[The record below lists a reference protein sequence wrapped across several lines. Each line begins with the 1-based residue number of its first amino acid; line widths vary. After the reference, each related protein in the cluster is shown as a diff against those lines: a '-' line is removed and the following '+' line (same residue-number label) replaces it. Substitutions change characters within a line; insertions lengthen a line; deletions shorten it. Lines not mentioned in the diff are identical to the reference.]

1 MTIQK
6 FLCAALALSLLLPPL
21 ACFASAAPESGWP
34 PGQALP
40 HFGPPAETLDAID
53 TVGMP
58 MAERVAVACLQGV
71 VNRAQP
77 RIFLVDR
84 DADTRDSWGNDLGL
98 SYEFMPWKDVLLKYL
113 DEIKGLVIFNPAIMD
128 TNNVACTVAGIEDAL
143 AVSPALAEELAAA
156 PYGLPVLVDLREVSA
171 VTDKLSAYRWMHAN
185 YWDQCTRRTTSGLAP
200 DGHFPLRDFS
210 VAVKA
215 AIVWLDPKIPEE
227 REVLALFFD
236 DTKPLECFYTG
247 WWPDEGAGIAF
258 ASAYGVTTVPSDFYL
273 NYTVYSGMSKQLDI
287 PPIPAKPPLEAGK
300 IYLSVNF
307 SDGDNIQYDQ
317 GAMKIP
323 RLWGSAQRGEVPI
336 GWTFSPAMLD
346 AGPQILNWYYA
357 TATENDV
364 LICGPS
370 GLGYST
376 AAQWPGKAF
385 AQQYGA
391 MTNGYFERAN
401 MKIVTVWS
409 KVAPSRAEWYMGAMP
424 TLLGITTQFENG
436 RLSPKV
442 RYTRGGKPVIW
453 LGCETRGSWGSMSYD
468 NGTESILGHM
478 TATAEQAATEPQF
491 FMAQADVWHT
501 SVSDFVKL
509 RDDLEA
515 AFPGRFVFVRPD
527 HLMMLVN
534 EYYAKPFLVSL
545 QKPAVDENGSPA
557 AITDGSFTTGWQ
569 AAAPGQA
576 TLTIDLGES
585 VVLDRYVLK
594 NAETNY
600 LDASLNTKAWELQI
614 SADGEAWKKI
624 DSVSGNGDGIAYRN
638 LKGSARYVRL
648 VITDPGADGIAR
660 VQELEIYG
668 VPAARASNPMVRLR
682 SFGHDLCTKLTNP
695 WYDFLAW
702 LQALEWGK
710 KS

>member
-6 FLCAALALSLLLPPL
+6 LLCAALALSLLLPAL
-21 ACFASAAPESGWP
+21 TCVASAESDWP
-34 PGQALP
+34 PGRALP
-40 HFGPPAETLDAID
+40 HFSPPAETLDAID
-53 TVGMP
+53 AVEMP
-58 MAERVAVACLQGV
+58 MAQRLAVACLQGV
-71 VNRAQP
+71 VNRARP

-84 DADTRDSWGNDLGL
+84 DHDTRDSWGNDLGL
-98 SYEFMPWKDVLLKYL
+98 SYEFMPWRDVLLKYL
-113 DEIKGLVIFNPAIMD
+113 DEIKGLVIFNPAVPD
-128 TNNVACTVAGIEDAL
+128 TANVANTAAGVEDAL
-143 AVSPALAEELAAA
+143 AVSPALAAELSAA
-156 PYGLPVLVDLREVSA
+156 PYNLPVLLDLRDA
-171 VTDKLSAYRWMHAN
+171 PITDKLSAYRWMHAN
-185 YWDQCTRRTTSGLAP
+185 YWDRCTRRTVSGLVP

-210 VAVKA
+210 TAVRA
-215 AIVWLDPKIPEE
+215 AIVWLDPKVPEE

-247 WWPDEGAGIAF
+247 WWPDEGAGISF

-273 NYTVYSGMSKQLDI
+273 NYTVYSGMSGQLDI
-287 PPIPAKPPLEAGK
+287 PPVPAKPPLEDGK

-317 GAMKIP
+317 GAMRIP
-323 RLWGSAQRGEVPI
+323 RLWGSPQRGEVPI

-376 AAQWPGKAF
+376 AAQWPGKDF
-385 AQQYGA
+385 AQGYGA
-391 MTNGYFERAN
+391 MTNGYFERAGMN
-401 MKIVTVWS
+401 IVTVWQ
-409 KVAPSRAEWYMGAMP
+409 KLTGSRAEWYMGAMP
-424 TLLGITTQFENG
+424 GLLGVTTQFENG

-453 LGCETRGSWGSMSYD
+453 LGCEVSGSWGSMSYD
-468 NGTESILGHM
+468 NGTENILEHM
-478 TATAEQAATEPQF
+478 CAAAELDTKEPQF
-491 FMAQADVWHT
+491 FMGQADVWHT
-501 SVSDFVKL
+501 SVSDFVRL

-527 HLMMLVN
+527 HLMMLAG

-545 QKPAVDENGSPA
+545 QKPAIDENGGPA

-569 AAAPGQA
+569 AAGPGQA
-576 TLTIDLGES
+576 ALTIDLGES

-594 NAETNY
+594 NAGANY
-600 LDASLNTKAWELQI
+600 LDESLNSKAWELEV

-624 DSVSGNGDGIAYRN
+624 DSVSGNGENIAYRN
-638 LKGSARYVRL
+638 LRGQCARYIRL
-648 VITDPGADGIAR
+648 IVTDPGAGGVAR
-660 VQELEIYG
+660 VQALEIYG
-668 VPAARASNPMVRLR
+668 VPAARANDLRVRARSCFNDLR
-682 SFGHDLCTKLTNP
+682 AKLTNP
-695 WYDFLAW
+695 VYEFLAW
-702 LQALEWGK
+702 LQALEWGS